1 MKKMISLV
9 LALLMLASVF
19 SFAEDGP
26 MLAGGWQVGESANQQ
41 VMEGFDKA
49 MENFLGASFEPDLLI
64 ATQVV
69 AGTNYCFLCKQ
80 TTVTAAPVTDWALV
94 YIYIDLEGNATLTR
108 IQNLDIGTPELAGGF
123 SFWDEEISDETSVQ
137 IQNAIYGGEET
148 FECLRILGT
157 QVVAGTN
164 YKMFCVRTDKD
175 TYMLPSW
182 ALVTVYVDLE
192 GNSSI
197 INVEDVELS
206 IYDPA
211 E

>member
-1 MKKMISLV
+1 MISLV

-80 TTVTAAPVTDWALV
+80 TPVTALSMPKGANGSVHKANMAQHMSSVCWWKHSTMMRLPC
-94 YIYIDLEGNATLTR
+94 R
-108 IQNLDIGTPELAGGF
+108 LA
-123 SFWDEEISDETSVQ
+123 E
-137 IQNAIYGGEET
+137 
-148 FECLRILGT
+148 R
-157 QVVAGTN
+157 
-164 YKMFCVRTDKD
+164 
-175 TYMLPSW
+175 
-182 ALVTVYVDLE
+182 
-192 GNSSI
+192 
-197 INVEDVELS
+197 
-206 IYDPA
+206 
-211 E
+211 